1 MRKFTKIVT
10 VLCIVGAACTA
21 KYGIEAY
28 AVGNSSS
35 EQVFKNGIYMGSIN
49 AAGKTLEEVKSEVE
63 EYVSQL
69 QDKTITLTVF
79 DNKVEVTGAELGIS
93 CGNLDVLTEAL
104 EYGTKGNIIERYKA
118 LKDLENQPV
127 EYNIDLQVDKEALKN
142 VVVEKCEVF
151 NQDAVDATLE
161 KTSSGFTVHE
171 GQDGVVVNEEE
182 TIKKLEEFVT
192 KEWDGENTQFEV
204 SVKVEKPRGDAEQLA
219 KVKDVLGSFTTD
231 FSSSGSSRSTNV
243 TNGTNLVNGTLL
255 YPGDSFSMYEKVSPF
270 TEENGYYMAGSY
282 LNGQVVESFGG
293 GICQVST
300 TLYNAVL
307 RAELQ
312 VDERF
317 NHSMIVSYVDLSA
330 DAAIAGTSKDLKFT
344 NNTDYPI
351 YIEGYTAN
359 KKVCFNIYGC
369 ETRDTVN
376 RKVTFESVT
385 VSKTEPGA
393 PRLIA
398 DGGQPIGYVKTT
410 QSSHTGYV
418 AELYKIV
425 TENGVE
431 VSRERVNKSTYQMT
445 PQYVTVGTSSADPN
459 AVAAMNAA
467 IATGDLNTV
476 KATAAQQQAAAAQ
489 AAALQQQMQA
499 WQQQQAA
506 AAQQAQQQQQ
516 AQEQQQTQEQQ
527 QPEQQP
533 QEVAPENVP
542 SEGGQ

>member
-1 MRKFTKIVT
+1 MKRFTKIVT
-10 VLCIVGAACTA
+10 VLCIVGVACGV
-21 KYGIEAY
+21 KYGVEAY
-28 AVGNSSS
+28 AVGNNSS
-35 EQVFKNGIYMGSIN
+35 EQVFKNGIYMGNIN
-49 AAGKTLEEVKSEVE
+49 AAGKTLEEVKAEVE
-63 EYVSQL
+63 EYVEDL
-69 QDKTITLTVF
+69 QSKTITLSVF
-79 DNKVEVTGAELGIS
+79 DNKVEVTGADMGIS

-118 LKDLENQPV
+118 LKDLENQPL
-127 EYNIDLQVDKEALKN
+127 EYNIDLQVDQEALKN
-142 VVVEKCEVF
+142 MVVEKCEVF
-151 NQDAVDATLE
+151 NQEAVDATLE

-171 GQDGVVVNEEE
+171 GQDGIVVNEEE
-182 TIKKLEEFVT
+182 TIKGLEEFVT
-192 KEWDGENTQFEV
+192 KEWKGENAEFEV
-204 SVKVEKPRGDAEQLA
+204 NVQVEKPRGDAEQLA
-219 KVKDVLGSFTTD
+219 KVKDVLGAFSTD

-255 YPGDSFSMYEKVSPF
+255 YPGDSFSMYETVSPF

-317 NHSMIVSYVDLSA
+317 NHSMIVTYVDPSA

-344 NNTDYPI
+344 NNTENPI

-359 KKVCFNIYGC
+359 KKVYFNIYGC
-369 ETRDTVN
+369 ETRDTAN

-393 PRLIA
+393 PKLVA
-398 DGGQPIGYVKTT
+398 DGGQPIGYFKTT
-410 QSSHTGYV
+410 QSAHTGYV
-418 AELYKIV
+418 AELYKVV

-431 VSRERVNKSTYQMT
+431 VSRERVNKSTYQMS
-445 PQYVTVGTSSADPN
+445 PQYVTVGTASADPN

-467 IATGDLNTV
+467 IATGDLNTA
-476 KATAAQQQAAAAQ
+476 KATAAQQQAAQQAAELAAQQ
-489 AAALQQQMQA
+489 AAAWQA
-499 WQQQQAA
+499 LQQQQAA
-506 AAQQAQQQQQ
+506 EQAAQQAAQQQQP
-516 AQEQQQTQEQQ
+516 QEQQ
-527 QPEQQP
+527 EQQP
-533 QEVAPENVP
+533 QEVSPENVP
-542 SEGGQ
+542 AE

>member
-1 MRKFTKIVT
+1 MKRFTKIVT
-10 VLCIVGAACTA
+10 VLCIVGVACGV
-21 KYGIEAY
+21 KYGVEAY
-28 AVGNSSS
+28 AVGNNSS
-35 EQVFKNGIYMGSIN
+35 EQVFKNGIYMGNIN
-49 AAGKTLEEVKSEVE
+49 AAGKTLEEVKAEVE
-63 EYVSQL
+63 EYVEDL
-69 QDKTITLTVF
+69 QSKTITLSVF
-79 DNKVEVTGAELGIS
+79 DNKVEVTGADMGIS

-118 LKDLENQPV
+118 LKDLENQPL
-127 EYNIDLQVDKEALKN
+127 EYNIDLQVDQEALKN
-142 VVVEKCEVF
+142 MVVEKCEVF
-151 NQDAVDATLE
+151 NQEAVDATLE

-171 GQDGVVVNEEE
+171 GQDGIVVNEEE
-182 TIKKLEEFVT
+182 TIKGLEEFVT
-192 KEWDGENTQFEV
+192 KEWKGENAEFEV
-204 SVKVEKPRGDAEQLA
+204 NVQVEKPRGDAEQLA
-219 KVKDVLGSFTTD
+219 KVKDVLGAFSTD

-255 YPGDSFSMYEKVSPF
+255 YPGDSFSMYETVSPF

-317 NHSMIVSYVDLSA
+317 NHSMIVTYVDPSA

-344 NNTDYPI
+344 NNTENPI

-359 KKVCFNIYGC
+359 KKVYFNIYGC
-369 ETRDTVN
+369 ETRDTAN

-393 PRLIA
+393 PKLVA
-398 DGGQPIGYVKTT
+398 DGGQPIGYFKTT
-410 QSSHTGYV
+410 QSAHTGYV
-418 AELYKIV
+418 AELYKVV

-431 VSRERVNKSTYQMT
+431 VSRERVNKSTYQMS
-445 PQYVTVGTSSADPN
+445 PQYVTVGTASADPN

-467 IATGDLNTV
+467 IATGDLNTA
-476 KATAAQQQAAAAQ
+476 KATAAQQQAAQQAAELAAQQ
-489 AAALQQQMQA
+489 AAAWQA
-499 WQQQQAA
+499 LQQQQAA
-506 AAQQAQQQQQ
+506 EQAAQQAAQQQQPQ
-516 AQEQQQTQEQQ
+516 
-527 QPEQQP
+527 EQQP
-533 QEVAPENVP
+533 QEVSPENVP
-542 SEGGQ
+542 AE

>member
-1 MRKFTKIVT
+1 MRKLTKILT
-10 VLCIVGAACTA
+10 VLCIVGVACGA

-28 AVGNSSS
+28 AVENSSS

-49 AAGKTLEEVKSEVE
+49 AAGKTLEEVKAEVE
-63 EYVSQL
+63 QYVQDL
-69 QDKTITLTVF
+69 QSKTITLTVF
-79 DNKVEVTGAELGIS
+79 DNKVDVTGAELGIS
-93 CGNLDVLTEAL
+93 CGNMDVLTEAL

-118 LKDLENQPV
+118 LKDLENQPL
-127 EYNIDLQVDKEALKN
+127 EYNIDLEVDKEALKN
-142 VVVEKCEVF
+142 LVVEKCEVF

-161 KTSSGFTVHE
+161 KTSGGFTVHE
-171 GQDGVVVNEEE
+171 GQDGIVVNEQE
-182 TIKKLEEFVT
+182 TIQKLEEFVT
-192 KEWDGENTQFEV
+192 KEWKGENAEFEV
-204 SVKVEKPRGDAEQLA
+204 SVQVEKPRGDAEQLA
-219 KVKDVLGSFTTD
+219 KVKDVLGAFSTS

-255 YPGDSFSMYEKVSPF
+255 YPGDSFSMYETVSPF

-312 VDERF
+312 VDERY
-317 NHSMIVSYVDLSA
+317 NHSMIVTYVEPSA

-344 NNTDYPI
+344 NNTEYPI

-359 KKVCFNIYGC
+359 KNVYFNIYGC

-393 PRLIA
+393 PKLVA
-398 DGGQPIGYVKTT
+398 DGGQPIGYIKTT
-410 QSSHTGYV
+410 QSAHTGYV

-431 VSRERVNKSTYQMT
+431 VSRERVNKSTYQSS
-445 PQYVTVGTSSADPN
+445 PQYVTVGTASADPN
-459 AVAAMNAA
+459 AAAAMNAA

-476 KATAAQQQAAAAQ
+476 KATAAQQQAAAEQ
-489 AAALQQQMQA
+489 AAALQAQQAA

-506 AAQQAQQQQQ
+506 LQQQQAEQAQQQQQ
-516 AQEQQQTQEQQ
+516 QEQQQ
-527 QPEQQP
+527 EQQP
-533 QEVAPENVP
+533 QEVSPENVP
-542 SEGGQ
+542 AEEAQ

>member
-28 AVGNSSS
+28 AVGDSS

-49 AAGKTLEEVKSEVE
+49 AAGKTLDQVKSEVE

-127 EYNIDLQVDKEALKN
+127 EYNIDLKVDEDALKN

-171 GQDGVVVNEEE
+171 GQDGIVVNEEE

-317 NHSMIVSYVDLSA
+317 NHSMIVTYVDPSA

-359 KKVCFNIYGC
+359 KKVSFNIYGC
-369 ETRDTVN
+369 ETRDTAN

-393 PRLIA
+393 PKLIA
-398 DGGQPIGYVKTT
+398 DGGQPIGYIKTT

-418 AELYKIV
+418 AELYKVV

-476 KATAAQQQAAAAQ
+476 KATAAQQQQAAAQ

-499 WQQQQAA
+499 WQQQQQ
-506 AAQQAQQQQQ
+506 AAQQAAQQQQ
-516 AQEQQQTQEQQ
+516 AQEQQPEQQ
-527 QPEQQP
+527 PQEQQP
-533 QEVAPENVP
+533 QEVAPDGAP
-542 SEGGQ
+542 SEGEQ

>member
-49 AAGKTLEEVKSEVE
+49 AAGKTLDQVKSEVE

-127 EYNIDLQVDKEALKN
+127 EYNIDLEVDDDALKN

-171 GQDGVVVNEEE
+171 GQDGIVVNEEE
-182 TIKKLEEFVT
+182 TIKKLKEFVT

-317 NHSMIVSYVDLSA
+317 NHSMIVTYVDPSA

-359 KKVCFNIYGC
+359 KKVSFNIYGC
-369 ETRDTVN
+369 ETRDTAN

-393 PRLIA
+393 PKLIA
-398 DGGQPIGYVKTT
+398 DGGQPIGYIKTT

-418 AELYKIV
+418 AELYKVV

-445 PQYVTVGTSSADPN
+445 PQYITVGTSSADPN

-476 KATAAQQQAAAAQ
+476 KATAAQQQQAAAQ

-499 WQQQQAA
+499 WQQQQQ
-506 AAQQAQQQQQ
+506 AAQQAAQQQQQ

-527 QPEQQP
+527 PEQQP
-533 QEVAPENVP
+533 QEVAPESAP
-542 SEGGQ
+542 SEGEQ

>member
-1 MRKFTKIVT
+1 MKRFTKIVT
-10 VLCIVGAACTA
+10 VLCIVGVACGA
-21 KYGIEAY
+21 KYGVEAY
-28 AVGNSSS
+28 AVGNNSS
-35 EQVFKNGIYMGSIN
+35 EQVFKNGIYMGNIN
-49 AAGKTLEEVKSEVE
+49 AAGKTLEEVKAEVE
-63 EYVSQL
+63 EYVEDL
-69 QDKTITLTVF
+69 QSKTITLSVF
-79 DNKVEVTGAELGIS
+79 DNKVEVTGADMGVS

-118 LKDLENQPV
+118 LKDLENQPL
-127 EYNIDLQVDKEALKN
+127 EYNIDLQVDQEALKN
-142 VVVEKCEVF
+142 MVVEKCEVF
-151 NQDAVDATLE
+151 NQKAVDATLE

-171 GQDGVVVNEEE
+171 GQDGIVVNEEE
-182 TIKKLEEFVT
+182 TIKGLEEFVT
-192 KEWDGENTQFEV
+192 KEWKGENAEFEV
-204 SVKVEKPRGDAEQLA
+204 NVQVEKPRGDAEQLA
-219 KVKDVLGSFTTD
+219 KVKDVLGAFSTD

-255 YPGDSFSMYEKVSPF
+255 YPGDSFSMYETVSPF

-317 NHSMIVSYVDLSA
+317 NHSMIVTYVDPSA

-344 NNTDYPI
+344 NNTENPI

-359 KKVCFNIYGC
+359 KKVYFNIYGC
-369 ETRDTVN
+369 ETRDTAN

-393 PRLIA
+393 PKLVA
-398 DGGQPIGYVKTT
+398 DGGQPIGYFKTT
-410 QSSHTGYV
+410 QSAHTGYV
-418 AELYKIV
+418 AELYKVV

-431 VSRERVNKSTYQMT
+431 VSRERVNKSTYQMS
-445 PQYVTVGTSSADPN
+445 PQYVTVGTASADPN

-467 IATGDLNTV
+467 IATGDLNTA
-476 KATAAQQQAAAAQ
+476 KATAAQQQAAQQAAEQAAQQ
-489 AAALQQQMQA
+489 AAAWQA
-499 WQQQQAA
+499 LQQQQAA
-506 AAQQAQQQQQ
+506 EQAAQQAAQQQQP
-516 AQEQQQTQEQQ
+516 QEQQ
-527 QPEQQP
+527 EQQP
-533 QEVAPENVP
+533 QEVSPENVP
-542 SEGGQ
+542 AE